1 MKGNESARRILVT
14 DIGGTHSRV
23 ALFEGSPPAMRAEA
37 TVSSD
42 AADFDAVLAGAGR
55 AEPALFAEKAHCL
68 VVAAAAPVTGQEVL
82 RLTNQPWSIRR
93 AQLAPFADAVV
104 FINDFEAQARACAMP
119 LMEGAVP
126 LLPGNGGGAF
136 SRTRLAR
143 GLCVVG
149 AGTGLGVA
157 FCRYDGGRLRVSP
170 SEAGHCAAA
179 FAAPAEREYADWL
192 SRELGRDDLVW
203 EDVLSGRGLESLH
216 RFLTGDTLTAARITA
231 LPGFGSGKT
240 CDRFARF
247 YGRFCRDRALAGLPR
262 GGVVITG
269 GVAGRSPSLVRHA
282 AFREEFLR
290 MTPPFDAVL
299 AAVPVWLNRDR
310 TAGLWGAAQ
319 AGMEL
324 LDGGI

>member
-1 MKGNESARRILVT
+1 MGLFLPRVRRRVHDEGQGPVGRDFCAVVRTDEKPRRICGGVLHFIEGGVMMKGNASARRILVT

-119 LMEGAVP
+119 LMEGAMP

-149 AGTGLGVA
+149 AGTT
-157 FCRYDGGRLRVSP
+157 GGACASARRRRGTARPPSPPQRRESTPTGSPASSAATIWYGRTCFPAGAWRACTVS
-170 SEAGHCAAA
+170 
-179 FAAPAEREYADWL
+179 
-192 SRELGRDDLVW
+192 
-203 EDVLSGRGLESLH
+203 
-216 RFLTGDTLTAARITA
+216 
-231 LPGFGSGKT
+231 LPGIRSQ
-240 CDRFARF
+240 
-247 YGRFCRDRALAGLPR
+247 PR
-262 GGVVITG
+262 G
-269 GVAGRSPSLVRHA
+269 
-282 AFREEFLR
+282 
-290 MTPPFDAVL
+290 
-299 AAVPVWLNRDR
+299 
-310 TAGLWGAAQ
+310 
-319 AGMEL
+319 
-324 LDGGI
+324 